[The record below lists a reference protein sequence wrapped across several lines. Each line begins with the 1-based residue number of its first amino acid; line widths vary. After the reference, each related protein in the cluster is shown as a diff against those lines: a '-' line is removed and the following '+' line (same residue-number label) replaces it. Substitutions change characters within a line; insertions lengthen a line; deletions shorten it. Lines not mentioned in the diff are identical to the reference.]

1 MGSEHGGPLMQHLND
16 AQPCGRSDMIAQFFA
31 SCRLSMHVPSFSS
44 APPSSPRL
52 LRVVFIQRK
61 PYQSAS
67 KARRVGRILLN

>member
-1 MGSEHGGPLMQHLND
+1 
-16 AQPCGRSDMIAQFFA
+16 MIAQFFA